1 MNDAMKQIEA
11 IVKGRVQGVSFRYH
25 TRLTAERL
33 GVVGWV
39 ANRRDGTVQVVA
51 QADEETLQKFID
63 FLHQGSPAAYVDR
76 VNVTWMEPDDT
87 FEQFRVRWL

>member
-11 IVKGRVQGVSFRYH
+11 IVKGRVQGVSFRYY

-33 GVVGWV
+33 GAVGWV

-51 QADEETLQKFID
+51 QADEKTLQAFVD
-63 FLHQGSPAAYVDR
+63 FLHEGSPAARVDQ
-76 VNVTWMEPDDT
+76 VEVTWMEPEDSFT
-87 FEQFRVRWL
+87 QFRVRWL